1 MTEKIEN
8 FTQMI
13 ENYYNKNGENYR
25 FHFLPVRAVL
35 KYYENA
41 VASSGLI
48 YRETQ
53 KTSYIV
59 EYVPV
64 LTKLPHSKRFIPLEE
79 YDDVFKTGILAT
91 IDTETYLLEDA
102 DIHSKIIELIHKQF
116 KNISKEELVKI
127 ISAEELN
134 KIASLN
140 GYKEF
145 TWDIYD
151 PYIDREWMF
160 RDNEKLKELKDK
172 WIYDV
177 YGVPLISNGNIDLTF
192 LTDEQLFG
200 DKALDVIKKCG
211 TSCEVT
217 DFAYYSGGGYFSSL
231 SDDRSRRTAPYW
243 IKLPHMLP
251 PISNPMYVNS
261 KGLRQMKLPNSF
273 SWAEV
278 DLVGYGSRPVVS
290 YSSIKSMAYNEKIN
304 SLGIKEI
311 HFGEYPQTEVNEDYA
326 NELERAYSTG
336 NPRLTRKSYTSSSRI
351 H

>member
-13 ENYYNKNGENYR
+13 ENYYNKNGENCR
-25 FHFLPVRAVL
+25 FHFFPVRAVL

-41 VASSGLI
+41 VAGSGFI

-53 KTSYIV
+53 KISYIV

-79 YDDVFKTGILAT
+79 YAT

-127 ISAEELN
+127 ISTEELN

-151 PYIDREWMF
+151 PYIGREWMV
-160 RDNEKLKELKDK
+160 RDSEKLKELKDK

-211 TSCEVT
+211 TACEAT
-217 DFAYYSGGGYFSSL
+217 DFAYYSGGRYFVRAV
-231 SDDRSRRTAPYW
+231 DDKSPATAQYW
-243 IKLPHMLP
+243 IKSSHMLP

-261 KGLRQMKLPNSF
+261 KGLRQIKLPNSF

-278 DLVGYGSRPVVS
+278 DLVRYGSRPVVP
-290 YSSIKSMAYNEKIN
+290 YSSIK
-304 SLGIKEI
+304 
-311 HFGEYPQTEVNEDYA
+311 
-326 NELERAYSTG
+326 
-336 NPRLTRKSYTSSSRI
+336 
-351 H
+351 